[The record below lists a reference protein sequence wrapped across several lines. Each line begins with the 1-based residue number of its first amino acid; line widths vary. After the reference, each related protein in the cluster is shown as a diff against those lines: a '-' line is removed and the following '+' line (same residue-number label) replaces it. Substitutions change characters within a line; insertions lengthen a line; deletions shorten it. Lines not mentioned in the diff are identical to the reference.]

1 MKKVFACMLSILISV
16 CFVQF
21 LYADYYGT
29 YAHVEGWHWDI
40 WDNYFDCEDSGVH
53 TASCE
58 CGNEVATVYARSD
71 AYPYLHKAE
80 AYVQSWGISA
90 FACFIADSEF
100 WDTYRAEVEPGSNI
114 EWVML
119 GMYVHFNGLLEADG
133 YGWSGLDFNIS
144 ITQEEVY
151 ENALLYEAHAW
162 SYGEAY
168 SRYWLAPGVEI
179 EGALGEDDLIPT
191 QYGYEIIP
199 NFYDTIYF
207 LVKPNV
213 PLIVDFDFCVGAIL
227 EGGGLGDWAH
237 AAFYDTGKI
246 YVFPADENII
256 SFTSESGQLGPV
268 PIPSTLL
275 LFGSGLFGLIGMRRR
290 FKK

>member
-1 MKKVFACMLSILISV
+1 MKKVFACMLSIIISV

-21 LYADYYGT
+21 LYADYYDGPYGT
-29 YAHVEGWHWDI
+29 YADVGGWHMDI

-58 CGNEVATVYARSD
+58 CGNEVATAYARSD

-119 GMYVHFNGLLEADG
+119 GMRVRFNGLLEGDG
-133 YGWSGLDFNIS
+133 YGWSGLDYYIG

-162 SYGEAY
+162 SFGEAY
-168 SRYWLAPGVEI
+168 SRYYIEKSCKEI
-179 EGALGEDDLIPT
+179 REINIPDVYLSKLRSNRT
-191 QYGYEIIP
+191 YAVL
-199 NFYDTIYF
+199 FS
-207 LVKPNV
+207 PNV
-213 PLIVDFDFCVGAIL
+213 EEAIICRVDPKISRNPEFKNKIKSEECDKVLGKLYENNPEFRRIIDHIAKKLIDMIREC
-227 EGGGLGDWAH
+227 
-237 AAFYDTGKI
+237 
-246 YVFPADENII
+246 
-256 SFTSESGQLGPV
+256 
-268 PIPSTLL
+268 
-275 LFGSGLFGLIGMRRR
+275 R
-290 FKK
+290 